1 MTKEGLLQK
10 EIAASVFFA
19 VLLFRPNKHQA
30 LTLIGA
36 QKHDAVVFESPA
48 HLIPRAFVDLE
59 AALGLKALQRGQGNL
74 GLVSERLLR
83 PSKQRARGPRLSGGD
98 NA

>member
-36 QKHDAVVFESPA
+36 QKHDAV
-48 HLIPRAFVDLE
+48 R
-59 AALGLKALQRGQGNL
+59 
-74 GLVSERLLR
+74 
-83 PSKQRARGPRLSGGD
+83 RLSGTIGICRF
-98 NA
+98 